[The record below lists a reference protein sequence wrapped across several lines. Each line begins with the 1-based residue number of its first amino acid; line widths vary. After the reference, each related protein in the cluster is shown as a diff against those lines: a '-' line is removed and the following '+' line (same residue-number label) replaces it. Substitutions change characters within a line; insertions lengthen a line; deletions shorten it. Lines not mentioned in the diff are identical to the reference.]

1 MRMPEEHRKR
11 LTEEM
16 SKIDTTKNFSGFQ
29 SWTSP
34 SYRDVRFDNSGIF
47 LRNIKLYKF
56 IDMTPR
62 IILMINDEGIYTIP
76 NEVSN
81 TIKEFLENSQ
91 ELKTTSPKKYMEEKK
106 RMERSCA
113 KALED
118 KHSPLSELRSIY
130 SKMIFDELIYEN
142 MENMVV
148 VDYPRLVSKTIISK
162 INCPIPIEV
171 VDVPVF
177 YLGGFRKWI
186 WYDGDKID
194 HYGGFG
200 QDNFQR
206 ISSEI
211 KSIIRKDKIEKIGI

>member
-1 MRMPEEHRKR
+1 MRMSEEHRKG
-11 LTEEM
+11 LIEEM
-16 SKIDTTKNFSGFQ
+16 SKIDTTSFYGLP

-34 SYRDVRFDNSGIF
+34 DYQGMGFDNTGVFLRDVKFYKFDNMI
-47 LRNIKLYKF
+47 
-56 IDMTPR
+56 PR
-62 IILMINDEGIYTIP
+62 IILMINDEGIYKIP
-76 NEVSN
+76 SDVSN
-81 TIKEFLENSQ
+81 SIREFLERDQ
-91 ELKTTSPKKYMEEKK
+91 EIKFKLTSDDYKKEKRKIEILCSKTEGIKN
-106 RMERSCA
+106 
-113 KALED
+113 
-118 KHSPLSELRSIY
+118 SPLGHLRTLYSRIIY
-130 SKMIFDELIYEN
+130 DEIIYEN

-148 VDYPRLVSKTIISK
+148 VDYPRLVSMTTISK

-186 WYDGDKID
+186 WYDGVKID
-194 HYGGFG
+194 HYGRFE